1 MRNNAYWA
9 NRMRILEEALLDK
22 SYGYVQNLEA
32 QYERAI
38 REIEAQIKV
47 WYQRFASANG
57 ISFAEARK
65 LLTSKELEEFKWTV
79 FDYIKNGQN
88 NAITG
93 AWAKQLENASA
104 RVHISRLD
112 ALKLQLQHQAEVLH
126 GAQSETLT
134 KALNDLYANG
144 YYRTAFEI
152 QKGLGVGWS
161 LHGLTDA
168 QIKKVLA
175 RPWTTDAQTF
185 SDRIWANKEALVNNL
200 NTQLTQMIMR
210 GTAPDKAIKSIANQF
225 NVSKSKAGRLI
236 MTESAAFA
244 NLARKDCFDSL
255 GVEKFVI
262 VETLDKE
269 TCPLCGQLDGKVFP
283 MSEYQVGVT
292 APPFH
297 PWCRGTTAPYY
308 DDMDDLITRAAK
320 DDDGKTYEVPENI
333 DYETWKKKYV
343 DNPVEPT
350 VQKPKIANY
359 GATPTGDSRGDDSLA
374 KYTREDGTLTPE
386 REELHKQI
394 IDDTFKDVTP
404 ADGQPTFTVMG
415 GGPASG
421 KSTMINSGAA
431 TLPNNS
437 VTIDPDAVKAKLPEY
452 QEMVANGDLS
462 AAGFVHEESSAL
474 AKRMLGVANDN
485 GFNVVLDGTGDGSV
499 NSIMKK
505 IRDARKAGM
514 AVEGIY
520 ATVPTDVAISRA
532 LARAEKTGR
541 YVNLDIIRDTHRK
554 VSQILPEIAAEFDI
568 VKLYDTTDG
577 AILIA
582 TGGNG
587 QPLTP
592 IPGYED
598 LFEEFLKKGLN

>member
-1 MRNNAYWA
+1 MKNGAYWQ
-9 NRMRILEEALLDK
+9 NRMRLLEKAMLVK

-38 REIEAQIKV
+38 RQLEAQMKI

-57 ISFAEARK
+57 ITFAEAQK
-65 LLTSKELEEFKWTV
+65 LLTSKELDEFKWSV
-79 FDYIKNGQN
+79 SDYIAKGQE
-88 NAITG
+88 NAVSQ
-93 AWAKQLENASA
+93 AWLKQLENASS
-104 RVHISRLD
+104 RVHISRLEN
-112 ALKLQLQHQAEVLH
+112 LKLHLQQQAELLH
-126 GAQSETLT
+126 GKQSKEIDE
-134 KALNDLYANG
+134 ALCKLYADG

-161 LHGLTDA
+161 LHGLTDDA
-168 QIKKVLA
+168 IKKVLA
-175 RPWTTDAQTF
+175 RPWTADKQTF
-185 SDRIWANKEALVNNL
+185 RDRCWTNKEALVNSV
-200 NTQLTQMIMR
+200 NTQLTQMLMR
-210 GTAPDKAIKSIANQF
+210 GAAPDKAIESVAKEF
-225 NVSKSKAGRLI
+225 RVSKRKAGRLI

-244 NLARKDCFDSL
+244 NEARKDGFNAL
-255 GVEKFVI
+255 GVEKYII

-283 MSEYQVGVT
+283 MSEYQTGVT

-308 DDMDDLITRAAK
+308 EDMQDLITRSAK
-320 DDDGKTYEVPENI
+320 DDNGKTYEVPENI
-333 DYETWKKKYV
+333 NYEQWKKKYV
-343 DNPVEPT
+343 DNPAEPI
-350 VQKPKIANY
+350 VNKPKIANY
-359 GATPTGDSRGDDSLA
+359 GTTDTSSKGPGDLLS
-374 KYTREDGTLTPE
+374 KYTNADGTLTPE

-394 IDDTFKDVTP
+394 IDETFKDVTR

-431 TLPNNS
+431 TLPKNS
-437 VTIDPDAVKAKLPEY
+437 VTVDPDAIKGKLPEY
-452 QEMVANGDLS
+452 KEMVAKGDLS
-462 AAGFVHEESSAL
+462 AAGYAHEESSAL

-505 IRDARKAGM
+505 IEGARKAGM
-514 AVEGIY
+514 TVEGIY
-520 ATVPTDVAISRA
+520 ATVPTDVAVSRA

-541 YVNLDIIRDTHRK
+541 YVNLDTIRSIHKK
-554 VSQILPEIAAEFDI
+554 VSQILPEIASEFDV

-592 IPGYED
+592 IPGYES
-598 LFEEFLKKGLN
+598 LFEEFLKKALE